1 MASMDKIN
9 EMTLAFID
17 LLESMETDEQQ
28 KEPFKID
35 NDRIAEWALERIKEA
50 TDDADRLKKVIISK
64 REELDAQ
71 EQEIDTRLE
80 NQTRY
85 LKGLLEGYFRSGVK
99 TKETKTQSSYKLLTG
114 TLVMKKPRYKYE
126 RDEKALLTWLH
137 DAGKEEFVETVE
149 KPRWAEFK
157 ETLVFDNDTVYDPDT
172 GGIIDGITAV
182 LEPERFEVKL

>member
-50 TDDADRLKKVIISK
+50 TDDADRLKKMIISK

-99 TKETKTQSSYKLLTG
+99 AKETKTQSSYKLLTG
-114 TLVMKKPRYKYE
+114 TLVMKKPTYKYE
-126 RDEKALLTWLH
+126 RDDAALINWIH
-137 DAGKEEFVETVE
+137 DAGKEEYIETVE
-149 KPRWAEFK
+149 KLKWSAMK
-157 ETLVFDNDTVYDPDT
+157 QNLVFDQDTVYDPET
-172 GGIIDGITAV
+172 GAIVDGITAV
-182 LEPERFEVKL
+182 IEPERFEVKL